1 MRVISVEASVVAVP
15 FRPGVGTVVTAGM
28 RLTEARHVLV
38 EVHTDAGVTGL
49 GEAVP
54 RPSIYGETTDS
65 ILAALRELLV
75 PPILGTDPLDTER
88 PWARWERVAANTT
101 AKSALDMA
109 FHDIAGR
116 IAGLPLYKLLGG
128 WSDGWIPLT
137 MPVAIT
143 DDASVR
149 SQVQDA
155 VAEGYGGI
163 KLKVGRDLDRDV
175 RIVQIAR
182 EAAGADRLLYV
193 DANQG
198 YSTRDALRA
207 AAEFDRIGVDLL
219 EEPVAASDVQGRVKL
234 AANGTAMLLDETI
247 LTAADMLREIAL
259 GTPAAFSI
267 RSPRSG
273 ITQARKLVG
282 IAEAAGVP
290 CLIGSHRELGVA
302 TAASAHLG
310 AAFARMTYPAE
321 LGVHALLSDG
331 LLAEP
336 LRIDGGRMYLPE
348 GPGLG
353 VELDREK
360 VAFHREGDVV
370 SIGEEGVR
378 A

>member
-1 MRVISVEASVVAVP
+1 MRVIGVEATVVAVP

-28 RLTEARHVLV
+28 TLSEARHVLI
-38 EVHTDAGVTGL
+38 EVHTDEGVSGL

-65 ILAALRELLV
+65 ILAALRDLLV
-75 PPILGTDPLDTER
+75 PPILGLDPLDTER

-116 IAGLPLYKLLGG
+116 VAGLPLYKLLGG
-128 WSDGWIPLT
+128 WSDGSIALT
-137 MPVAIT
+137 MPVAIS

-149 SQVQDA
+149 GQVEDA
-155 VAEGYGGI
+155 VAQGYGGI
-163 KLKVGRDLDRDV
+163 KLKVGRDLRRDV
-175 RIVQIAR
+175 RVTAIAR
-182 EAAGADRLLYV
+182 EAAGPDRLLYV

-198 YSTRDALRA
+198 YSTRDALAA
-207 AAEFDRIGVDLL
+207 AAEFRQIGVDLL
-219 EEPVAASDVQGRVKL
+219 EEPVAQSDVQGRVRL
-234 AANGTAMLLDETI
+234 AAAGTAMLLDESI
-247 LTAADMLREIAL
+247 LNAADMLREIAL

-282 IAEAAGVP
+282 IAEAGLVP

-310 AAFARMTYPAE
+310 GAFARMTYPAE
-321 LGVHALLSDG
+321 LGVHALLSDS
-331 LLAEP
+331 LLADP
-336 LRIDGGRMYLPE
+336 LRIEGGRMILPE
-348 GPGLG
+348 RPGLG

-360 VAFHREGDVV
+360 VERHRQGDVLV
-370 SIGEEGVR
+370 IGEGTP
-378 A
+378 